1 MKTER
6 NILIAFLLNALFA
19 VFELIGG
26 VLTGSIAI
34 LSDAVHDLGDAT
46 SIGVSFFLE
55 RKSRGTPNE
64 TYTYGYARYSV
75 MGSAITTL
83 VLLISS
89 LFVIVQAVRRLLS
102 PTEIDYSGMILFAVI
117 GVIVNAAAAIV
128 TNAKESLNQRAV
140 NLHMLEDVLG
150 WIVVLIGAI
159 VMRYTDLLFLD
170 PLMSLGVA
178 IFILVHAARNLQQV
192 LDLFLEKVPS
202 GMTVSKLCEHL
213 HKIES
218 VVDVHHVHLWSLD
231 GDRHY
236 ATMHIVANGDPHTV
250 KERVREE
257 LREHG
262 IGHATLELESAD
274 EPCDERCCTVQQ
286 IEHHHHHHHHH

>member
-19 VFELIGG
+19 VFELVGG
-26 VLTGSIAI
+26 VLTGSVAI

-55 RKSRGTPNE
+55 HKSRGGPNE

-128 TNAKESLNQRAV
+128 THAKETLNQRAV

-159 VMRYTDLLFLD
+159 VIRYTDLLFLD
-170 PLMSLGVA
+170 SLMSLGVA
-178 IFILVHAARNLQQV
+178 VFILVHAARNLRQTV
-192 LDLFLEKVPS
+192 DLLLEKAPS
-202 GMTVSKLCEHL
+202 GIAVSALCEHL
-213 HKIES
+213 REING

-236 ATMHIVANGDPHTV
+236 ATMHIVANGDPHAV

-262 IGHATLELESAD
+262 IGHATLELESTD
-274 EPCDERCCTVQQ
+274 EPCEERCCTVQQ
-286 IEHHHHHHHHH
+286 IEHHHHHHHH